1 MLILTRKCEE
11 IIQIRTPENHI
22 INLMITD
29 IRKGQ
34 VKVGIDAPAYYAI
47 LREELLPDQ
56 ADCV

>member
-1 MLILTRKCEE
+1 MLILARKRQE

-56 ADCV
+56 AD